1 MVIHGGNKLEFT
13 LLDNGTDSLKKA
25 KQSIEKFESLH
36 REHSYHHLKDAIIFL
51 NHGIEIL
58 CKYILSKRSESLIFS
73 DLKVYMS
80 AKEHLKGIPPKGT
93 GFGIHLDRNK
103 PTVFDVPAKK
113 IGNKKL
119 TTITL
124 KEALERLE
132 FLCDI
137 DIPEDFRNAVY
148 VVNEYRN
155 GLTHHSIKLTS
166 EDEDKLITVLKS
178 LYDNALD
185 FFEQHIPGIMEKIDA
200 KRFELTQA
208 EWEEIQR
215 EMQEFYNERAM
226 SDLSEDDF
234 V

>member
-1 MVIHGGNKLEFT
+1 MHKLEFT

-25 KQSIEKFESLH
+25 KQSIEQFEALH

-58 CKYILSKRSESLIFS
+58 LKHILSKRNESLIFT
-73 DLKVYMS
+73 DLKVYMD
-80 AKEHLKGIPPKGT
+80 AKKHLKGMPPKVK

-103 PTVFDVPAKK
+103 PTVFDVPANK

-119 TTITL
+119 TTVTL
-124 KEALERLE
+124 REALERVEL
-132 FLCDI
+132 LCDI
-137 DIPEDFRNAVY
+137 DIPEDFRNAVF

-155 GLTHHSIKLTS
+155 DLTHHSIKLTAA
-166 EDEDKLITVLKS
+166 DEDKLITVLKT
-178 LYDNALD
+178 LYDNTLD
-185 FFEQHIPGIMEKIDA
+185 FFEQHIPGIMEKIDD

-215 EMQEFYNERAM
+215 EMQEFYHERAM

-234 V
+234 R